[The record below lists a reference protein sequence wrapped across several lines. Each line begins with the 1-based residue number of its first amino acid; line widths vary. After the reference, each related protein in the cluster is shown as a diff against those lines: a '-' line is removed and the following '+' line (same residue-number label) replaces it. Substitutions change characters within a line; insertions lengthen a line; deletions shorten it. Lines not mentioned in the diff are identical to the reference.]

1 MILVTGATGLVGS
14 HLLADLL
21 LKEEKIRALYRTE
34 AKIASTQKI
43 IQQKLGEQTEALLKK
58 IEWFQADITRI
69 PELTDAFEGIDYVY
83 HCAGLISYDPKDYK
97 ALRKINIEGTA
108 NVVNISLSRN
118 IKKFCHVSSI
128 AALGS
133 ELNNQKVTENSPRN
147 NELEYD
153 NYSICKYGAEMEVW
167 RASQEGL
174 NVVMVNPG
182 VIIGSGNWQTGSGQI
197 FSRIDKG
204 LSYYIPLVTGF
215 VAVEDVTAAMMKLM
229 KAEVKNERFILVA
242 ENLSFKEVQS
252 KVAEALNKP
261 QPNKA
266 LQPWMVFLGWIFQS
280 IGSFLFNTKKE
291 ITRKSI
297 KGVFNKTYYDNNKIK
312 TTLPTFEFTPI
323 DKAVNTTA
331 VGYLGEKK

>member
-1 MILVTGATGLVGS
+1 MILVTGATGLVGVQ
-14 HLLADLL
+14 LLADLL
-21 LKEEKIRALYRTE
+21 LKEVKIRALYRTE
-34 AKIASTQKI
+34 AKIASSQKI
-43 IQQKLGEQTEALLKK
+43 IQQKLGKQAETLLTK
-58 IEWFQADITRI
+58 IEWVKADITRI
-69 PELTDAFEGIDYVY
+69 PELTDAFEGIDHVY

-108 NVVNISLSRN
+108 NVVNISLSKN
-118 IKKFCHVSSI
+118 IKKFCRVSSI

-174 NVVMVNPG
+174 NVVIVNPG
-182 VIIGSGNWQTGSGQI
+182 VIIGSGNWNTGSGQI

-204 LSYYIPLVTGF
+204 LSYYLPLVTGF
-215 VAVEDVTAAMMKLM
+215 VAVEDVSSAMIKLM
-229 KAEVKNERFILVA
+229 EAEIKNERFIVVG
-242 ENLSFKEVQS
+242 ENLSFKEVQG
-252 KVAEALNKP
+252 KIAEALNKP
-261 QPNKA
+261 QPTKA

-280 IGSFLFNTKKE
+280 IGSFLFNTNKE

-297 KGVFNKTYYDNNKIK
+297 KAAFNKTYYDHTKIK
-312 TTLPTFEFTPI
+312 TALPTFEFTSI
-323 DKAVNTTA
+323 DKAVKTTA
-331 VGYLGEKK
+331 AFYVEDQQ